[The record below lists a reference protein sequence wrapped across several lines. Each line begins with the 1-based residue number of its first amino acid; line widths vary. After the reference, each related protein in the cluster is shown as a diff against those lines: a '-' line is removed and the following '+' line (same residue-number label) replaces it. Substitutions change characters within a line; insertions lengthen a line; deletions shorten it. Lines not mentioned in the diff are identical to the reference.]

1 MVLVETHGRI
11 VHHGLGVQVG
21 PFAGGHG
28 DLGHA
33 LTRAVFAELVQ
44 IPSTSQGV
52 VDWCA
57 DDSIGRFVLAEG
69 EVAVG
74 GEPGPGRASG
84 LSVGD
89 QRHLAVTGADRG
101 HGVGHVDHE

>member
-52 VDWCA
+52 VDGCA
-57 DDSIGRFVLAEG
+57 DDSIGSFVLA
-69 EVAVG
+69 
-74 GEPGPGRASG
+74 GRASG